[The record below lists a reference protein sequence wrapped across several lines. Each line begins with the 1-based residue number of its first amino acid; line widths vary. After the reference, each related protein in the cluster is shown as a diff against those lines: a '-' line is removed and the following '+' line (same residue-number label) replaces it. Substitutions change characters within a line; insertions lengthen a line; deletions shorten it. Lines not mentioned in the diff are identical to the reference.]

1 MAYNTLTGTVNF
13 SNAVR
18 GAIESMVDDYST
30 QAIGG
35 TKSFTSTLSASAFR
49 SEAGDIVP
57 PALTAIAGDSAGRL
71 IVSDGD
77 GTATCDA
84 TLVFSS
90 TSLTAS
96 YFSGSARGLTALP
109 IGGAN
114 VDGQLSASNLYYG
127 AGLTSNTNQ
136 LEVSGGE
143 GISTADGVTVD
154 MATNGGLGMTS
165 SKLRVDPYDGTAKAS
180 LSNNDQ
186 FLISDSDSSNVLKS
200 STMTVLKTYMQDGLT
215 FSTPGGSDNTVQT
228 KSGTSFAGSSNLTFD
243 GTTLTLAGGLTA
255 SVNISASAFYGDGS
269 NLSGLSAGAVSSYT
283 NSGDNRIITSVNSST
298 INGEANLTF
307 DGSTLTVTGDSALTG
322 SVTIDKDH
330 TNTTAATIT
339 GLEIDF
345 DKTGAS
351 TSNNTMY
358 GLNIDMDNTTATDG
372 SNFMYGIRC
381 TPTLA
386 HAAAAGTPIVYG
398 AFIAASSSTNGT
410 SLAQA
415 ARFEAAGADINYG
428 IVIDC
433 EDGGTDLRI
442 ESSADNG
449 DYFQIQT
456 TTHGATTVTTYDDD
470 AMAAHLVFD
479 VDGDITLEPAAGTV
493 DVIGNLTAS
502 INISASA
509 FYGDATRLSYPGNTS
524 EVAFYS
530 DGLMAG
536 DGGWLFVTG
545 AGGSETHTIVVDTQ
559 FSSSQNLSASV
570 FYGDGSKLT
579 GISAGAS
586 TGSGGEGEIQF
597 MRSTDGAF
605 ASNGALSFKTGSS
618 GAAGASLTCSNLV
631 VTHGVKLP
639 YAVKTANYTLLVSD
653 NVIYMSGNANNLTAS
668 LPAAAT
674 VDGTVYYI
682 KNISKHRETEIDPN
696 GSEKIEYTS
705 SVSIGEGEGMRIQ
718 ALEIS
723 TGVYAWQIIGTAMPL
738 P

>member
-30 QAIGG
+30 QTVGG

-49 SEAGDIVP
+49 SEAGDVVP

-114 VDGQLSASNLYYG
+114 VTGELSASNIYYG
-127 AGLTSNTNQ
+127 LGLVSNSNQ

-143 GISTADGVTVD
+143 GINTSDGVTVD

-186 FLISDSDSSNVLKS
+186 LLISDSDSSNVLKS

-255 SVNISASAFYGDGS
+255 SVNISASAFYGD
-269 NLSGLSAGAVSSYT
+269 
-283 NSGDNRIITSVNSST
+283 
-298 INGEANLTF
+298 
-307 DGSTLTVTGDSALTG
+307 
-322 SVTIDKDH
+322 
-330 TNTTAATIT
+330 
-339 GLEIDF
+339 
-345 DKTGAS
+345 
-351 TSNNTMY
+351 
-358 GLNIDMDNTTATDG
+358 
-372 SNFMYGIRC
+372 
-381 TPTLA
+381 
-386 HAAAAGTPIVYG
+386 
-398 AFIAASSSTNGT
+398 
-410 SLAQA
+410 
-415 ARFEAAGADINYG
+415 
-428 IVIDC
+428 
-433 EDGGTDLRI
+433 
-442 ESSADNG
+442 
-449 DYFQIQT
+449 
-456 TTHGATTVTTYDDD
+456 
-470 AMAAHLVFD
+470 
-479 VDGDITLEPAAGTV
+479 
-493 DVIGNLTAS
+493 
-502 INISASA
+502 
-509 FYGDATRLSYPGNTS
+509 ATRLSYPGNTT

-530 DGLMAG
+530 DGLLAG

-618 GAAGASLTCSNLV
+618 GAAGSSLTCSNLV

-639 YAVKTANYTLLVSD
+639 YAVKTSNYTLLVSD
-653 NVIYMSGNANNLTAS
+653 NVIYMSGNLQNLTAS

-682 KNISKHRETEIDPN
+682 KNLSKHRETEIDPN
-696 GSEKIEYTS
+696 GSELIEYTS
-705 SVSIGEGEGMRIQ
+705 SMSLGEAEGVRIQ

-723 TGVYAWQIIGTAMPL
+723 TGVYAWQIIGVTLPL

>member
-84 TLVFSS
+84 TLTFSS

-114 VDGQLSASNLYYG
+114 VDGQLSSSNIYYG
-127 AGLTSNTNQ
+127 VGLTTNSNQ
-136 LEVSGGE
+136 LVVSGGE

-165 SKLRVDPYDGTAKAS
+165 SKLRVDPYDATAKGAV
-180 LSNNDQ
+180 SNNDT
-186 FLISDSDSSNVLKS
+186 FLISDSDSSNVLKN
-200 STMTVLKTYMQDGLT
+200 TTLTVLKTYMTDNIT
-215 FSTPGGSDNTVQT
+215 KWDPGGSDNDVQT
-228 KSGTSFAGSSNLTFD
+228 KSGTGFAGGGNLTFD
-243 GTTLTLAGGLTA
+243 GTTLTLSGGLTA
-255 SVNISASAFYGDGS
+255 SV
-269 NLSGLSAGAVSSYT
+269 
-283 NSGDNRIITSVNSST
+283 
-298 INGEANLTF
+298 
-307 DGSTLTVTGDSALTG
+307 
-322 SVTIDKDH
+322 
-330 TNTTAATIT
+330 
-339 GLEIDF
+339 
-345 DKTGAS
+345 
-351 TSNNTMY
+351 
-358 GLNIDMDNTTATDG
+358 
-372 SNFMYGIRC
+372 
-381 TPTLA
+381 
-386 HAAAAGTPIVYG
+386 
-398 AFIAASSSTNGT
+398 
-410 SLAQA
+410 
-415 ARFEAAGADINYG
+415 
-428 IVIDC
+428 
-433 EDGGTDLRI
+433 
-442 ESSADNG
+442 
-449 DYFQIQT
+449 
-456 TTHGATTVTTYDDD
+456 
-470 AMAAHLVFD
+470 
-479 VDGDITLEPAAGTV
+479 
-493 DVIGNLTAS
+493 
-502 INISASA
+502 NISASA

-597 MRSTDGAF
+597 MRSNDGAF
-605 ASNGALSFKTGSS
+605 ASDGAFSFKTGSS
-618 GAAGASLTCSNLV
+618 GAAGTSLTCSNLV

-682 KNISKHRETEIDPN
+682 KNISKHRQTEIDPN
-696 GSEKIEYTS
+696 GSELIEYTA
-705 SVSIGEGEGMRIQ
+705 SVHIGEGEGVRIQ
-718 ALEIS
+718 ALQIS
-723 TGVYAWQIIGTAMPL
+723 GGIYSWQIIGTAMPL

>member
-57 PALTAIAGDSAGRL
+57 PALTAIAGDSSGRL

-84 TLVFSS
+84 TLTFSS

-114 VDGQLSASNLYYG
+114 VAGELSASNIYYG
-127 AGLTSNTNQ
+127 NGLTSSSDRLLVT
-136 LEVSGGE
+136 GGA
-143 GISTADGVTVD
+143 GIVVDGTGVAID
-154 MATNGGLGMTS
+154 MATNGGLAITAE
-165 SKLRVDPYDGTAKAS
+165 KLRVDPADGTAKAS
-180 LSNNDQ
+180 LSDNDK
-186 FLISDSDSSNVLKS
+186 FLISDSDASDVLKS
-200 STMTVLKTYMQDGLT
+200 STLTVLQTYMQNGLT
-215 FSTPGGSDNTVQT
+215 FTTPGGSDNTVQT
-228 KSGTSFAGSSNLTFD
+228 KSGASFAGSSNLTFD

-255 SVNISASAFYGDGS
+255 SV
-269 NLSGLSAGAVSSYT
+269 
-283 NSGDNRIITSVNSST
+283 
-298 INGEANLTF
+298 
-307 DGSTLTVTGDSALTG
+307 
-322 SVTIDKDH
+322 
-330 TNTTAATIT
+330 
-339 GLEIDF
+339 
-345 DKTGAS
+345 
-351 TSNNTMY
+351 
-358 GLNIDMDNTTATDG
+358 
-372 SNFMYGIRC
+372 
-381 TPTLA
+381 
-386 HAAAAGTPIVYG
+386 
-398 AFIAASSSTNGT
+398 
-410 SLAQA
+410 
-415 ARFEAAGADINYG
+415 
-428 IVIDC
+428 
-433 EDGGTDLRI
+433 
-442 ESSADNG
+442 
-449 DYFQIQT
+449 
-456 TTHGATTVTTYDDD
+456 
-470 AMAAHLVFD
+470 
-479 VDGDITLEPAAGTV
+479 
-493 DVIGNLTAS
+493 
-502 INISASA
+502 NISASA

-597 MRSTDGAF
+597 MRSNDGAF
-605 ASNGALSFKTGSS
+605 ASDGAFSFKTGSS
-618 GAAGASLTCSNLV
+618 GAAGTSLTCSNLV

-696 GSEKIEYTS
+696 GSELIEYTA
-705 SVSIGEGEGMRIQ
+705 SVHIGEGEGVRIQ
-718 ALEIS
+718 ALQIS
-723 TGVYAWQIIGTAMPL
+723 GGIYSWQIIGTAMPL